1 MNTQIKSR
9 VLTLQQLVDL
19 GACESQVEL
28 FAARFGDSVD
38 VTPGLCE
45 RYATEFD
52 WEWAAGNLLSANAYE
67 AKERSLWEAYAA
79 AEQPL
84 WDTYR
89 DARRSLR
96 TAYAAAERPLLDT
109 YEVARQ
115 PLWETYRSAER
126 SLWTAYEAACART
139 FGELYVS
146 EGAV

>member
-1 MNTQIKSR
+1 MSTHIKSR

-19 GACESQVEL
+19 DACVDQVDL
-28 FAARFGDSVD
+28 FRRTFGDSVD
-38 VTPGLCE
+38 VTPDLCE
-45 RYATEFD
+45 RHAAEFD
-52 WEWAAGNLLSANAYE
+52 WEWAAQKLLTASAYQA
-67 AKERSLWEAYAA
+67 AKRPLWEVYKA